1 MLDGNLPSIGGPDPG
16 VHRPKATSAKHTAH
30 PVVLLEARLR
40 IVSLDPSPPVQ
51 RGSPASLVDRV
62 IFGFTCSNRRHSP
75 IGISSGSI
83 LVSFAVSLQAFGV
96 LSFAHRGHILLPWQ
110 PLRRLTHSRSATVA
124 CVGRRGRCLASSGEP
139 ERLSRLLHSQG
150 PVPVT
155 QARNS
160 SLFLD
165 HRCHFRSTFGY
176 FWGTFWGTFEGR
188 LPSQIHSSLDAGTA
202 HYS

>member
-1 MLDGNLPSIGGPDPG
+1 MLDGDLPPIGGPDPS
-16 VHRPKATSAKHTAH
+16 VHRSKPTSAKHTAH

-96 LSFAHRGHILLPWQ
+96 LGFAHRGHILLPWQ

-124 CVGRRGRCLASSGEP
+124 CVGRRGRCLAAASTGEP

-165 HRCHFRSTFGY
+165 HHHQCLFLVLMGIFYY
-176 FWGTFWGTFEGR
+176 F
-188 LPSQIHSSLDAGTA
+188 
-202 HYS
+202 